1 MKKYFVLIAV
11 VCGILFSCK
20 PEPQLP
26 SVGTHPVTEVT
37 SESALCSG
45 MITDS
50 GNDEISS
57 KGFCWSTSQNPTLN
71 DNVTTEL
78 SRNEPNMEHFTAT
91 IRNLKDSTTYYV
103 RAFATNSVGTAYG
116 SEQTFTTLK
125 ADDNGGDDDNGGG
138 DDNGGD
144 DNGGDDNGGD
154 DNGGDDNGGDDNGG
168 DDNGGD
174 DNGGDDNGGDDN
186 GGDDNGGDD
195 NGEIDVVAPTVV
207 TLSASCISFN
217 AVSIGGEVTADGGAE
232 VTTRGFYWNE
242 KSVEYEGELPLNDNK
257 VEAGSG
263 TGAFNYQLTDL
274 KEGTEYRVMAFATND
289 AGTSYGEI
297 VYFVTEKNEI
307 EIELP
312 TVTTVTVSEITY
324 NTAVVSAEVLTDGGA
339 DVTERGFM
347 WSRTDTGEVN
357 TERVKVGEGLGT
369 YSFKLLGLQEVT
381 SYNVVAYAVNSK
393 GEIVSE
399 PVVFTTEANDEVIEY
414 EYVDLGLPSGV
425 KWAMHNVG
433 TTYPE
438 GHGDYFA
445 WGEIEP
451 KATYESGNCSSYNQ
465 DLGDISGN
473 PLYDAAA
480 AKWGNGWRMPTL
492 EEMYELT
499 QECTWTWVDNNGI
512 VGYKVT
518 SKTNG
523 NHIFLPA
530 AGFRVNDQLID
541 EDFFGYYWMSTPYEE
556 EGAAPSLNKACFLDM
571 CSYQFYCNW
580 SLRRNGMTIR
590 PVKD

>member
-1 MKKYFVLIAV
+1 MAVLRLQRV
-11 VCGILFSCK
+11 VF
-20 PEPQLP
+20 
-26 SVGTHPVTEVT
+26 
-37 SESALCSG
+37 
-45 MITDS
+45 M
-50 GNDEISS
+50 
-57 KGFCWSTSQNPTLN
+57 
-71 DNVTTEL
+71 
-78 SRNEPNMEHFTAT
+78 
-91 IRNLKDSTTYYV
+91 
-103 RAFATNSVGTAYG
+103 
-116 SEQTFTTLK
+116 
-125 ADDNGGDDDNGGG
+125 
-138 DDNGGD
+138 
-144 DNGGDDNGGD
+144 
-154 DNGGDDNGGDDNGG
+154 
-168 DDNGGD
+168 
-174 DNGGDDNGGDDN
+174 
-186 GGDDNGGDD
+186 
-195 NGEIDVVAPTVV
+195 
-207 TLSASCISFN
+207 
-217 AVSIGGEVTADGGAE
+217 
-232 VTTRGFYWNE
+232 WN
-242 KSVEYEGELPLNDNK
+242 KI
-257 VEAGSG
+257 
-263 TGAFNYQLTDL
+263 
-274 KEGTEYRVMAFATND
+274 D
-289 AGTSYGEI
+289 AGDNNS
-297 VYFVTEKNEI
+297 
-307 EIELP
+307 
-312 TVTTVTVSEITY
+312 
-324 NTAVVSAEVLTDGGA
+324 
-339 DVTERGFM
+339 
-347 WSRTDTGEVN
+347 
-357 TERVKVGEGLGT
+357 ERVKVGEGLGT

-381 SYNVVAYAVNSK
+381 SYNVVAYAINSK

-433 TTYPE
+433 TSYPE
-438 GHGDYFA
+438 GHGDHFA

-451 KATYESGNCSSYNQ
+451 KATYELGNCSSYNQ

-499 QECTWTWVDNNGI
+499 QECTWTWVEDNGI

-556 EGAAPSLNKACFLDM
+556 EGAEPTLNKACFLDM

>member
-20 PEPQLP
+20 PEPQIP
-26 SVGTHPVTEVT
+26 SVSTHPVTEVT

-125 ADDNGGDDDNGGG
+125 ADDNGGDD
-138 DDNGGD
+138 NGGD

-154 DNGGDDNGGDDNGG
+154 DD
-168 DDNGGD
+168 
-174 DNGGDDNGGDDN
+174 
-186 GGDDNGGDD
+186 GGDD

-217 AVSIGGEVTADGGAE
+217 TASIGAEVTADGGAE

-263 TGAFNYQLTDL
+263 VGPFNYQLTGL

-297 VYFVTEKNEI
+297 VYFVTEKNNI
-307 EIELP
+307 EIVLP
-312 TVTTVTVSEITY
+312 TVTKVTVSDITY
-324 NTAVVSAEVLTDGGA
+324 QSVVCSAEVVSDGGA
-339 DVTERGFM
+339 DVTEYGLF
-347 WSRTDTGEVN
+347 WQKCNAGIDNNETIEPN
-357 TERVKVGEGLGT
+357 YVKVGEGIGAFTHKITGLLESTGYYVGVYAINSAGT
-369 YSFKLLGLQEVT
+369 VH
-381 SYNVVAYAVNSK
+381 
-393 GEIVSE
+393 GETVS
-399 PVVFTTEANDEVIEY
+399 FTTEANDEVIEY

-473 PLYDAAA
+473 HLYDAAA

-499 QECTWTWVDNNGI
+499 QECTWTWVEDNGI

-556 EGAAPSLNKACFLDM
+556 EGAEPTLNKACFLDM

>member
-37 SESALCSG
+37 SESAVCSG

-50 GNDEISS
+50 GNAEITA
-57 KGFCWSTSQNPTLN
+57 KGFCWSTNQNPTLN

-78 SRNEPNMEHFTAT
+78 SRIEPAFDHFTAT

-116 SEQTFTTLK
+116 SEQIFTTLK
-125 ADDNGGDDDNGGG
+125 A
-138 DDNGGD
+138 DNGGD

-154 DNGGDDNGGDDNGG
+154 DNGGDDNGG
-168 DDNGGD
+168 
-174 DNGGDDNGGDDN
+174 
-186 GGDDNGGDD
+186 
-195 NGEIDVVAPTVV
+195 EI
-207 TLSASCISFN
+207 
-217 AVSIGGEVTADGGAE
+217 
-232 VTTRGFYWNE
+232 
-242 KSVEYEGELPLNDNK
+242 
-257 VEAGSG
+257 
-263 TGAFNYQLTDL
+263 
-274 KEGTEYRVMAFATND
+274 
-289 AGTSYGEI
+289 I
-297 VYFVTEKNEI
+297 V
-307 EIELP
+307 ELP
-312 TVTTVTVSEITY
+312 TVTTVSVSGITY
-324 NTAVVSAEVLTDGGA
+324 NSASITAEVLTDGGA
-339 DVTERGFM
+339 DVTERGFI
-347 WSRTDTGEVN
+347 WNRTDAGEDN
-357 TERVKVGEGLGT
+357 GERVKVGEGLGSYT
-369 YSFKLLGLQEVT
+369 FQLTALLEST
-381 SYNVVAYAVNSK
+381 SYYVKAYAVNSA
-393 GEIVSE
+393 GEVVSE
-399 PVVFTTEANDEVIEY
+399 AVNFTTEANDVVIEY

-438 GHGDYFA
+438 GHGDHFA

-451 KATYESGNCSSYNQ
+451 KATYEVGNCSSYYQ

-499 QECTWTWVDNNGI
+499 QECIWTWVEDNGI

-541 EDFFGYYWMSTPYEE
+541 KDFFGYYWMSTPYEE
-556 EGAAPSLNKACFLDM
+556 EGAAPTFKNACFLDM

-580 SLRRNGMTIR
+580 SIRRNGMTIR

>member
-1 MKKYFVLIAV
+1 MKKHLFLIVL
-11 VCGILFSCK
+11 VCTLLVGCK
-20 PEPQLP
+20 PDPVLP
-26 SVGTHPVTEVT
+26 TVETSAVTEITQTTATTGGTIT
-37 SESALCSG
+37 SDGGAE
-45 MITDS
+45 ITS
-50 GNDEISS
+50 RGV
-57 KGFCWSTSQNPTLN
+57 CWSTNQNPTIN
-71 DNVTTEL
+71 DMLTSNGSGVGTFASSIE
-78 SRNEPNMEHFTAT
+78 
-91 IRNLKDSTTYYV
+91 NLLANTTYYV
-103 RAFATNSVGTAYG
+103 RAYATNSEGTAYG
-116 SEQTFTTLK
+116 ENFCFVTLEE
-125 ADDNGGDDDNGGG
+125 DNDGGDNGG
-138 DDNGGD
+138 DNGGD
-144 DNGGDDNGGD
+144 DNGGDDNG
-154 DNGGDDNGGDDNGG
+154 
-168 DDNGGD
+168 
-174 DNGGDDNGGDDN
+174 
-186 GGDDNGGDD
+186 
-195 NGEIDVVAPTVV
+195 GEIDVVAPTVV
-207 TLSASCISFN
+207 TLSASCVSFN

-242 KSVEYEGELPLNDNK
+242 NSVEYEGELPLNDNK

-263 TGAFNYQLTDL
+263 VGPFNYQLTDL

-324 NTAVVSAEVLTDGGA
+324 NTAVVSAEVLADGGA

-347 WSRTDTGEVN
+347 WNKLDAGDNNS
-357 TERVKVGEGLGT
+357 ERVKVGEGLGT

-381 SYNVVAYAVNSK
+381 SYNVVAYAINSK

-433 TTYPE
+433 TSYPE
-438 GHGDYFA
+438 GHGDHFA

-499 QECTWTWVDNNGI
+499 QECTWTWVEDNGI

-556 EGAAPSLNKACFLDM
+556 EGTEPTLNKACFLDM

>member
-1 MKKYFVLIAV
+1 MKKYFVLIAM

-20 PEPQLP
+20 PDPTLP
-26 SVGTHPVTEVT
+26 TVTTLRVDKIT
-37 SESALCSG
+37 DTTALCVG
-45 MITDS
+45 DIKDS
-50 GNDEISS
+50 GNADITAE
-57 KGFCWSTSQNPTLN
+57 GFCWSTNQEPTLN
-71 DNVTTEL
+71 DNFVNL
-78 SRNEPNMEHFTAT
+78 YNRNSPVPPFESTITGLTANT
-91 IRNLKDSTTYYV
+91 KYYV
-103 RAFATNSVGTAYG
+103 RAYATNEVGTAYG
-116 SEQTFTTLK
+116 EELTFTTLESNN
-125 ADDNGGDDDNGGG
+125 DDNNDDDNDGDDDGN
-138 DDNGGD
+138 DDGND
-144 DNGGDDNGGD
+144 D
-154 DNGGDDNGGDDNGG
+154 
-168 DDNGGD
+168 
-174 DNGGDDNGGDDN
+174 
-186 GGDDNGGDD
+186 
-195 NGEIDVVAPTVV
+195 EIEIVIPTVS
-207 TLSASCISFN
+207 TLSASCISFDS
-217 AVSIGGEVTADGGAE
+217 ATLGGEVIADGGAE
-232 VTTRGFYWNE
+232 VTARGFYWNE
-242 KSVEYEGELPLNDNK
+242 ADVEFEGEIPTNDNK
-257 VEAGSG
+257 VEVEAG
-263 TGAFNYQLTDL
+263 TGPFNYYLSGL
-274 KEGTEYRVMAFATND
+274 KECTRYRVMAFATNE
-289 AGTSYGEI
+289 AGTAYGDVVI
-297 VYFVTEKNEI
+297 FVTEKNNI
-307 EIELP
+307 EIVLP
-312 TVTTVTVSEITY
+312 TVTKVTVSDITY
-324 NTAVVSAEVLTDGGA
+324 QSVVCSAEVVSDGGA
-339 DVTERGFM
+339 DVTEYGLFWQKCNAGM
-347 WSRTDTGEVN
+347 DDNETIEPN
-357 TERVKVGEGLGT
+357 YVKVGEGIGAFTHKITGLLESTGYYVGVYAINSAGT
-369 YSFKLLGLQEVT
+369 VH
-381 SYNVVAYAVNSK
+381 
-393 GEIVSE
+393 GETVS
-399 PVVFTTEANDEVIEY
+399 FTTEANDEVIEY

-499 QECTWTWVDNNGI
+499 QECTWTWVEDNGI

-556 EGAAPSLNKACFLDM
+556 EGAEPTLNKACFLDM

>member
-11 VCGILFSCK
+11 VCGILFSCE

-45 MITDS
+45 KITDS

-78 SRNEPNMEHFTAT
+78 SRNVPNMEYFTAT

-125 ADDNGGDDDNGGG
+125 ADDNGG
-138 DDNGGD
+138 
-144 DNGGDDNGGD
+144 
-154 DNGGDDNGGDDNGG
+154 
-168 DDNGGD
+168 
-174 DNGGDDNGGDDN
+174 
-186 GGDDNGGDD
+186 GDD

-217 AVSIGGEVTADGGAE
+217 TASIGAEVTADGGAE

-263 TGAFNYQLTDL
+263 TGAFNYQLTGL

-339 DVTERGFM
+339 DVIERGFM
-347 WSRTDTGEVN
+347 WNKTDAGDNN

-393 GEIVSE
+393 GEVVSE
-399 PVVFTTEANDEVIEY
+399 PVIFTTEANDEVIEY

-438 GHGDYFA
+438 GHGDHFA

-451 KATYESGNCSSYNQ
+451 KATYESGNCSSYYQ

-499 QECTWTWVDNNGI
+499 QECTWTWVEDNGI

-556 EGAAPSLNKACFLDM
+556 EGAEPTLNKACFLDM

>member
-125 ADDNGGDDDNGGG
+125 ADDNGGDD
-138 DDNGGD
+138 NGGD

-154 DNGGDDNGGDDNGG
+154 DNGGDD
-168 DDNGGD
+168 
-174 DNGGDDNGGDDN
+174 
-186 GGDDNGGDD
+186 
-195 NGEIDVVAPTVV
+195 GEIDVVAPTVV

-217 AVSIGGEVTADGGAE
+217 TASIGAEVTADGGAE

-263 TGAFNYQLTDL
+263 VGPFNYQLTDL

-297 VYFVTEKNEI
+297 VYFVTEKNNI
-307 EIELP
+307 EIVLP
-312 TVTTVTVSEITY
+312 TVTKVTVSDITY
-324 NTAVVSAEVLTDGGA
+324 QSVVCSAEVVSDGGA
-339 DVTERGFM
+339 DVTEYGLF
-347 WSRTDTGEVN
+347 WQKCNAGIDNNETIEPN
-357 TERVKVGEGLGT
+357 YVKVGEGIGA
-369 YSFKLLGLQEVT
+369 FNIRLQVCW
-381 SYNVVAYAVNSK
+381 N
-393 GEIVSE
+393 
-399 PVVFTTEANDEVIEY
+399 
-414 EYVDLGLPSGV
+414 LQ
-425 KWAMHNVG
+425 
-433 TTYPE
+433 
-438 GHGDYFA
+438 
-445 WGEIEP
+445 
-451 KATYESGNCSSYNQ
+451 AT
-465 DLGDISGN
+465 
-473 PLYDAAA
+473 
-480 AKWGNGWRMPTL
+480 M
-492 EEMYELT
+492 
-499 QECTWTWVDNNGI
+499 
-512 VGYKVT
+512 
-518 SKTNG
+518 
-523 NHIFLPA
+523 
-530 AGFRVNDQLID
+530 
-541 EDFFGYYWMSTPYEE
+541 
-556 EGAAPSLNKACFLDM
+556 
-571 CSYQFYCNW
+571 
-580 SLRRNGMTIR
+580 
-590 PVKD
+590 

>member
-45 MITDS
+45 KITDS

-125 ADDNGGDDDNGGG
+125 ADDNGG
-138 DDNGGD
+138 
-144 DNGGDDNGGD
+144 
-154 DNGGDDNGGDDNGG
+154 
-168 DDNGGD
+168 
-174 DNGGDDNGGDDN
+174 GDDN

-217 AVSIGGEVTADGGAE
+217 TASIGAEVTADGGAE

-263 TGAFNYQLTDL
+263 VGPFNYQLTDL

-324 NTAVVSAEVLTDGGA
+324 NTAVVSAEVLADGGA

-347 WSRTDTGEVN
+347 WNKTDADEN
-357 TERVKVGEGLGT
+357 NSERVKVGEGLGT

-393 GEIVSE
+393 GEVVSE
-399 PVVFTTEANDEVIEY
+399 PVIFTTEANDEVIEY

-433 TTYPE
+433 TSYPE
-438 GHGDYFA
+438 GHGDHFA

-451 KATYESGNCSSYNQ
+451 KATYESGNCSSYYQ

-530 AGFRVNDQLID
+530 AGFRVNDQLLD
-541 EDFFGYYWMSTPYEE
+541 KDFFGYYWMSTPYEE
-556 EGAAPSLNKACFLDM
+556 EGAEPTLNKACFLDM

-580 SLRRNGMTIR
+580 GLRRNGMTIR
-590 PVKD
+590 PVRD

>member
-37 SESALCSG
+37 SESAVCSG

-50 GNDEISS
+50 GNAEITA
-57 KGFCWSTSQNPTLN
+57 KGFCWSTNQNPTLN

-78 SRNEPNMEHFTAT
+78 SKNEPAFDHFTAT
-91 IRNLKDSTTYYV
+91 ICNLKDSTTYYV

-125 ADDNGGDDDNGGG
+125 AE
-138 DDNGGD
+138 DNGGD
-144 DNGGDDNGGD
+144 DNGG
-154 DNGGDDNGGDDNGG
+154 
-168 DDNGGD
+168 
-174 DNGGDDNGGDDN
+174 
-186 GGDDNGGDD
+186 
-195 NGEIDVVAPTVV
+195 EI
-207 TLSASCISFN
+207 
-217 AVSIGGEVTADGGAE
+217 
-232 VTTRGFYWNE
+232 
-242 KSVEYEGELPLNDNK
+242 
-257 VEAGSG
+257 
-263 TGAFNYQLTDL
+263 
-274 KEGTEYRVMAFATND
+274 
-289 AGTSYGEI
+289 I
-297 VYFVTEKNEI
+297 V
-307 EIELP
+307 ELP
-312 TVTTVTVSEITY
+312 TVTTVSVSGITY
-324 NTAVVSAEVLTDGGA
+324 NSASITAEVLTDGGA
-339 DVTERGFM
+339 DITERGFI
-347 WSRTDTGEVN
+347 WNRTDAGEDN
-357 TERVKVGEGLGT
+357 GERVKVGEGLGSYT
-369 YSFKLLGLQEVT
+369 FQLTGLLEST
-381 SYNVVAYAVNSK
+381 SYYVKAYAVNSA
-393 GEIVSE
+393 GEVVSE
-399 PVVFTTEANDEVIEY
+399 AVNFTTEANDVVVEY

-438 GHGDYFA
+438 GHGDHFA

-451 KATYESGNCSSYNQ
+451 KATYEVGNCSSYYQ

-499 QECTWTWVDNNGI
+499 QECIWTWVEDNGI

-541 EDFFGYYWMSTPYEE
+541 KDFFGYYWMSTPYEE
-556 EGAAPSLNKACFLDM
+556 EGAAPTFKNACFLDM

-580 SLRRNGMTIR
+580 SIRRNGMTIR

>member
-26 SVGTHPVTEVT
+26 SVATHPVTEVT

-125 ADDNGGDDDNGGG
+125 ADDNGD

-144 DNGGDDNGGD
+144 DNGGDDD
-154 DNGGDDNGGDDNGG
+154 
-168 DDNGGD
+168 
-174 DNGGDDNGGDDN
+174 
-186 GGDDNGGDD
+186 
-195 NGEIDVVAPTVV
+195 GEIDVVAPTVV
-207 TLSASCISFN
+207 TLSASCVSFN

-242 KSVEYEGELPLNDNK
+242 NSVEYEGELPLNDNK

-263 TGAFNYQLTDL
+263 VGPFNYQLTDL

-324 NTAVVSAEVLTDGGA
+324 NTAVVSAEVLADGGA

-347 WSRTDTGEVN
+347 WNKIDAGDNNS
-357 TERVKVGEGLGT
+357 ERVRVGEGLGT

-381 SYNVVAYAVNSK
+381 SYNVVAYAINSK

-433 TTYPE
+433 TSYPE
-438 GHGDYFA
+438 GHGDHFA

-451 KATYESGNCSSYNQ
+451 KATYESGNCSSNYQ

-499 QECTWTWVDNNGI
+499 QECTWTWVEDNGI

-541 EDFFGYYWMSTPYEE
+541 KDFFGYYWMSTPYEE
-556 EGAAPSLNKACFLDM
+556 EGAEPTLNKACFLDM

>member
-1 MKKYFVLIAV
+1 MKKHLFLIVL
-11 VCGILFSCK
+11 VCTLLVGCN
-20 PEPQLP
+20 PDPVLP
-26 SVGTHPVTEVT
+26 TVETSAVTEITQTTATTGGTIT
-37 SESALCSG
+37 SDGGAE
-45 MITDS
+45 ITS
-50 GNDEISS
+50 RGV
-57 KGFCWSTSQNPTLN
+57 CWSTNQNPTIN
-71 DNVTTEL
+71 DMLTSNGSGVGTFASSIE
-78 SRNEPNMEHFTAT
+78 
-91 IRNLKDSTTYYV
+91 NLLANTTYYV
-103 RAFATNSVGTAYG
+103 RAYATNSEGTAYG
-116 SEQTFTTLK
+116 ENFSFVTLEE
-125 ADDNGGDDDNGGG
+125 DNDG

-168 DDNGGD
+168 
-174 DNGGDDNGGDDN
+174 
-186 GGDDNGGDD
+186 
-195 NGEIDVVAPTVV
+195 EIDVVAPTVV
-207 TLSASCISFN
+207 TLSAGCVSFN

-242 KSVEYEGELPLNDNK
+242 NSVEYEGELPLNDNK

-263 TGAFNYQLTDL
+263 VGPFNYQLTDL

-324 NTAVVSAEVLTDGGA
+324 NTAVVSAEVLADGGA

-347 WSRTDTGEVN
+347 WNKIDAGDNNS
-357 TERVKVGEGLGT
+357 ERVKVGEGLGT

-381 SYNVVAYAVNSK
+381 SYNVVAYAINSK

-433 TTYPE
+433 TSYPE
-438 GHGDYFA
+438 GHGDHFA

-451 KATYESGNCSSYNQ
+451 KATYESGNCSSNYQ

-499 QECTWTWVDNNGI
+499 QECTWTWVEDNGI

-530 AGFRVNDQLID
+530 AGFRVNDQLLD
-541 EDFFGYYWMSTPYEE
+541 KDFFGYYWMSTPYEE
-556 EGAAPSLNKACFLDM
+556 EGAEPTLNKACFLDM

>member
-20 PEPQLP
+20 PDPKLP

-37 SESALCSG
+37 AESAVCSG
-45 MITDS
+45 EIWDNGNAEITA
-50 GNDEISS
+50 
-57 KGFCWSTSQNPTLN
+57 KGFCWSTNQNPTLN

-78 SRNEPNMEHFTAT
+78 SRYEPATDFFTAT

-103 RAFATNSVGTAYG
+103 RAFATNEVGTAYG

-125 ADDNGGDDDNGGG
+125 ADDNGGDDNGGEIVVELPAVTTVTVSEIT
-138 DDNGGD
+138 DNTAS
-144 DNGGDDNGGD
+144 
-154 DNGGDDNGGDDNGG
+154 
-168 DDNGGD
+168 
-174 DNGGDDNGGDDN
+174 
-186 GGDDNGGDD
+186 
-195 NGEIDVVAPTVV
+195 IVA
-207 TLSASCISFN
+207 
-217 AVSIGGEVTADGGAE
+217 EVLNDGGAE
-232 VTTRGFYWNE
+232 VTERGFYWNE
-242 KSVEYEGELPLNDNK
+242 KNVEFEGEIPLNDNK

-263 TGAFNYQLTDL
+263 AGQFNYQLTDL
-274 KEGTEYRVMAFATND
+274 KEGTEYRVMAYATND

-297 VYFVTEKNEI
+297 VYFTTEKNEI
-307 EIELP
+307 VVELP
-312 TVTTVTVSEITY
+312 TVSGVTVSEISFH
-324 NTAVVSAEVLTDGGA
+324 TATITAEVLTDGGA
-339 DVTERGFM
+339 EVTERGFI
-347 WSRTDTGEVN
+347 WSKAGAGMDNSETIEPH
-357 TERVKVGEGLGT
+357 RVKVGEGLGSFT
-369 YSFKLLGLQEVT
+369 YLLTGLSESTV
-381 SYNVVAYAVNSK
+381 YYVNAYAINSA
-393 GEIVSE
+393 GEVVSD
-399 PVVFTTEANDEVIEY
+399 PIHFTTEADDVVVEY

-433 TTYPE
+433 TSYPE
-438 GHGDYFA
+438 GHGDHFA

-451 KATYESGNCSSYNQ
+451 KDTYESGNCSSYYK

-499 QECTWTWVDNNGI
+499 QECTWTWVDDNGI

-523 NHIFLPA
+523 NYIFLPA
-530 AGFRVNDQLID
+530 AGFRVNGDLID
-541 EDFFGYYWMSTPYEE
+541 LDVFGYYWMSTPYEE
-556 EGAAPSLNKACFLDM
+556 EGSEPTLNKACFLDM

>member
-125 ADDNGGDDDNGGG
+125 ADDNGGDD
-138 DDNGGD
+138 NGGD
-144 DNGGDDNGGD
+144 DD
-154 DNGGDDNGGDDNGG
+154 
-168 DDNGGD
+168 
-174 DNGGDDNGGDDN
+174 
-186 GGDDNGGDD
+186 GGDD

-217 AVSIGGEVTADGGAE
+217 TASIGAEVTADGGAE

-263 TGAFNYQLTDL
+263 VGPFNYQLTDL

-324 NTAVVSAEVLTDGGA
+324 NTAVVSAEVLADGGA

-347 WSRTDTGEVN
+347 WNKIDAGDNNS
-357 TERVKVGEGLGT
+357 ERVKVGEGLGT

-393 GEIVSE
+393 GEVVSE

-499 QECTWTWVDNNGI
+499 QECTWTWVEDNGI

-556 EGAAPSLNKACFLDM
+556 EGAEPTLNKACFLDM

>member
-11 VCGILFSCK
+11 VCGILFSCE

-26 SVGTHPVTEVT
+26 SVSTHPVTEVT

-116 SEQTFTTLK
+116 CEHTFTTLK
-125 ADDNGGDDDNGGG
+125 A

-174 DNGGDDNGGDDN
+174 D
-186 GGDDNGGDD
+186 
-195 NGEIDVVAPTVV
+195 GEIDVVAPTVV

-324 NTAVVSAEVLTDGGA
+324 NTAVVSAEVLADGGA

-347 WSRTDTGEVN
+347 WNKTDVDEN
-357 TERVKVGEGLGT
+357 NSERVKVGEGLGT

-381 SYNVVAYAVNSK
+381 SYNVVAYAINSK

-438 GHGDYFA
+438 GHGDHFA

-451 KATYESGNCSSYNQ
+451 KATYESGNCSSYYQ

-499 QECTWTWVDNNGI
+499 QECTWTWVEDNGI

-530 AGFRVNDQLID
+530 AGFRVNDQLLD
-541 EDFFGYYWMSTPYEE
+541 KDFFGYYWMSTPYEE
-556 EGAAPSLNKACFLDM
+556 EGAEPTLNKACFLDM

-580 SLRRNGMTIR
+580 GLRRNGMTIR

>member
-11 VCGILFSCK
+11 VCGILFSCE

-45 MITDS
+45 KITDS

-78 SRNEPNMEHFTAT
+78 SRNVPNMEYFTAT

-125 ADDNGGDDDNGGG
+125 ADDNGGGDDNGGDDNGGDDDGG

-144 DNGGDDNGGD
+144 DNGGDDD
-154 DNGGDDNGGDDNGG
+154 
-168 DDNGGD
+168 
-174 DNGGDDNGGDDN
+174 
-186 GGDDNGGDD
+186 GGDD

-217 AVSIGGEVTADGGAE
+217 TASIGAEVTADGGAE

-242 KSVEYEGELPLNDNK
+242 KSVGYEGELPLNDNK

-263 TGAFNYQLTDL
+263 TGAFNYQLTGL

-347 WSRTDTGEVN
+347 WNKTDAGDNN

-393 GEIVSE
+393 GEVVSE
-399 PVVFTTEANDEVIEY
+399 PVIFTTEANDEVIEY

-438 GHGDYFA
+438 GHGDHFA

-451 KATYESGNCSSYNQ
+451 KATYESGNCSSNYQ

-499 QECTWTWVDNNGI
+499 QECTWTWVEDNGI

-556 EGAAPSLNKACFLDM
+556 EGAEPTLNKACFLDM

>member
-11 VCGILFSCK
+11 VCGILFSCE

-26 SVGTHPVTEVT
+26 SVSTHPVTEVT

-116 SEQTFTTLK
+116 CEHTFTTLK
-125 ADDNGGDDDNGGG
+125 ADDNDG

-144 DNGGDDNGGD
+144 GNGGDDD
-154 DNGGDDNGGDDNGG
+154 
-168 DDNGGD
+168 
-174 DNGGDDNGGDDN
+174 
-186 GGDDNGGDD
+186 GGDD

-217 AVSIGGEVTADGGAE
+217 TASIGAEVTADGGAE

-263 TGAFNYQLTDL
+263 VGPFNYQLTDL

-339 DVTERGFM
+339 DVIERGFM
-347 WSRTDTGEVN
+347 WNKTDAGDNN

-393 GEIVSE
+393 GEVVSE

-438 GHGDYFA
+438 GHGDHFA

-451 KATYESGNCSSYNQ
+451 KATYESGNCSSYYQ

-499 QECTWTWVDNNGI
+499 QECTWTWVEDNGI

-530 AGFRVNDQLID
+530 AGFRVNDQLLD
-541 EDFFGYYWMSTPYEE
+541 KDFFGYYWMSTPYEE
-556 EGAAPSLNKACFLDM
+556 EGAEPTLNKACFLDM

>member
-11 VCGILFSCK
+11 VCGILFSCE
-20 PEPQLP
+20 PDPQLP

-125 ADDNGGDDDNGGG
+125 ADDNGGGDDNGS

-154 DNGGDDNGGDDNGG
+154 DNGGDDD
-168 DDNGGD
+168 
-174 DNGGDDNGGDDN
+174 
-186 GGDDNGGDD
+186 GGDD

-217 AVSIGGEVTADGGAE
+217 TASIGAEVTADGGAE

-263 TGAFNYQLTDL
+263 VGPFNYQLTDL

-339 DVTERGFM
+339 DVIERGFM
-347 WSRTDTGEVN
+347 WNKTDAGDNN

-393 GEIVSE
+393 GEVVSE
-399 PVVFTTEANDEVIEY
+399 PVIFTTEANDEVIEY

-499 QECTWTWVDNNGI
+499 QECTWTWVEDNGI

-556 EGAAPSLNKACFLDM
+556 EGAEPTLNKACFLDM

>member
-125 ADDNGGDDDNGGG
+125 ADDNGGDDDNG
-138 DDNGGD
+138 GGD

>member
-20 PEPQLP
+20 PEPQIP
-26 SVGTHPVTEVT
+26 SVSTHPVTEVT

-78 SRNEPNMEHFTAT
+78 SRNEPNMEYFTAT

-125 ADDNGGDDDNGGG
+125 ADDNGG
-138 DDNGGD
+138 
-144 DNGGDDNGGD
+144 
-154 DNGGDDNGGDDNGG
+154 
-168 DDNGGD
+168 
-174 DNGGDDNGGDDN
+174 GDDN

-217 AVSIGGEVTADGGAE
+217 TASIGAEVTADGGAE

-263 TGAFNYQLTDL
+263 VGPFNYQLTDL

-324 NTAVVSAEVLTDGGA
+324 NTAVVSAEVLNDGGA
-339 DVTERGFM
+339 DVIERGFM
-347 WSRTDTGEVN
+347 WNKTDAGDNN

-393 GEIVSE
+393 GEVVSE
-399 PVVFTTEANDEVIEY
+399 PVIFTTEANDEVIEY

-438 GHGDYFA
+438 GHGDHFA

-451 KATYESGNCSSYNQ
+451 KATYESGNCSSYYQ

-499 QECTWTWVDNNGI
+499 QECTWTWVEDNGI

-530 AGFRVNDQLID
+530 AGFRVNDQLLD
-541 EDFFGYYWMSTPYEE
+541 KDFFGYYWMSTPYEE
-556 EGAAPSLNKACFLDM
+556 EGAEPTLNKACFLDM

-580 SLRRNGMTIR
+580 GLRRNGMTIR

>member
-11 VCGILFSCK
+11 VCGILFSCE

-45 MITDS
+45 KITDS

-78 SRNEPNMEHFTAT
+78 SRNEPNMEYFTAT

-125 ADDNGGDDDNGGG
+125 ADDNGGDD
-138 DDNGGD
+138 NGGD
-144 DNGGDDNGGD
+144 DNGDDDGDDD
-154 DNGGDDNGGDDNGG
+154 
-168 DDNGGD
+168 
-174 DNGGDDNGGDDN
+174 GGDDNGGDDN

-217 AVSIGGEVTADGGAE
+217 SASIGAEVTADGGAE

-263 TGAFNYQLTDL
+263 VGPFNYQLTGL

-339 DVTERGFM
+339 DVIERGFM
-347 WSRTDTGEVN
+347 WNKTDAGDNN

-393 GEIVSE
+393 GEVVSE
-399 PVVFTTEANDEVIEY
+399 PVIFTTEANDEVIEY

-438 GHGDYFA
+438 GHGDHFA

-451 KATYESGNCSSYNQ
+451 KATYESGNCSSYYQ

-499 QECTWTWVDNNGI
+499 QECTWTWVEDNGI

-530 AGFRVNDQLID
+530 AGFRVNDQLLD
-541 EDFFGYYWMSTPYEE
+541 KDFFGYYWMSTPYEE
-556 EGAAPSLNKACFLDM
+556 EGAEPTLNKACFLDM